1 MFLWVEYDMFMAKTV
16 LLHVHERVYDN
27 HNITVTVIKI
37 HYLVKLKQS
46 YLNL

>member
-16 LLHVHERVYDN
+16 LSDVHERVYDN

-46 YLNL
+46 YLYL